1 MSSAMFLEHEPR
13 VRHSY
18 SQLPTPRTSHH
29 DKRPASRA
37 ATLPAPIAAP
47 QVQESTKHMHAPS
60 AASIG
65 LQTPSSSLDI
75 IPAKPPV
82 SGLQLLEK
90 IKRLDFTLGPLSQTI
105 KDIPRAIWIEFEE
118 HAESV
123 DYRLEYSGKLDT
135 VIVTCA
141 SSVHESFA
149 AFVKPFAEAA
159 QAYPTNFVTETNT
172 DILIPQSDS
181 LRVPDFA
188 LSELDPIGM
197 DIDPKYR
204 LIFECAW
211 SQPKSSVESKAQ
223 DWLLLNDV
231 VAVVSID
238 IQGYS
243 ACPPPSTREPNTTK
257 EILPAPRE
265 FLGPVAFEGHVW
277 AKRIPQIMMY
287 IHHQTYEREEY
298 DITPAA
304 PDAPLRITEL
314 AAGQAKVENYLRSIL
329 KGIMTDQRFDAHFG
343 ADRQFRLDWDQ
354 FYKVDEG
361 LVRDGYKRYSRW
373 VNQLHPPMPKQQKP
387 KRRRPDDETNKTS
400 EASKKSPKKSRVEL
414 DPCAST

>member
-1 MSSAMFLEHEPR
+1 MSSTMFLEHEPR

-18 SQLPTPRTSHH
+18 SELPTPRTSHD
-29 DKRPASRA
+29 DKRPVNRA

-60 AASIG
+60 AASTG
-65 LQTPSSSLDI
+65 LQIPASSLDI
-75 IPAKPPV
+75 ITAKPPV
-82 SGLQLLEK
+82 SGLQALYLRSVSLFQLN
-90 IKRLDFTLGPLSQTI
+90 IAHSPQTI
-105 KDIPRAIWIEFEE
+105 KDIPCATWIEFEE
-118 HAESV
+118 HVESV
-123 DYRLEYSGKLDT
+123 DYRLEYSGKLNT

-149 AFVKPFAEAA
+149 AFVKPFADAA

-188 LSELDPIGM
+188 LRELDPISV

-211 SQPKSSVESKAQ
+211 SQPKASVESKAQ
-223 DWLLLNDV
+223 DWLLLDDV

-257 EILPAPRE
+257 ETLPAPRE
-265 FLGPVAFEGHVW
+265 FLGA
-277 AKRIPQIMMY
+277 
-287 IHHQTYEREEY
+287 

-304 PDAPLRITEL
+304 PDASLRIIEL
-314 AAGQAKVENYLRSIL
+314 AVDQAKVENYFRSIL
-329 KGIMTDQRFDAHFG
+329 KGIITDQRFDAHFG
-343 ADRQFRLDWDQ
+343 ADRQFRLNWDQ
-354 FYKVDEG
+354 FYKKVDEG
-361 LVRDGYKRYSRW
+361 LVRDGYKRYIRW
-373 VNQLHPPMPKQQKP
+373 VNQLHPPIPKQQKP
-387 KRRRPDDETNKTS
+387 KRRRSDDEMDKTS
-400 EASKKSPKKSRVEL
+400 EATPPFARHAATRCSQHVHHMSPTNGDHMPVS
-414 DPCAST
+414 